1 MPWQSQGGGGGPWGG
16 GGGSNGGGSNGGG
29 PWGGGGGG
37 GDNRGNNPW
46 GGGNRG
52 GGGGR
57 GGQQPPDFED
67 LIRKGQDRVKRMMPG
82 GMGSG
87 AIVALIVAG
96 VLVIWLVSGF
106 YRVLPD
112 QQGVELKFGTWDGQI
127 TAPGLNWNYPYPLGQ
142 TFTPAV
148 ERINSIEVGFQPVGN
163 GVRDVA
169 EESLMLT
176 GDQNIIDI
184 DFSVQWRIANAGEFL
199 FNLRDPE
206 ATVKIAAE
214 SAMREVI
221 GQTDIQP
228 ALTEARQDV
237 EQRTR
242 TLLQELL
249 NEYQAGI
256 LVTEVKLQNVQPPQA
271 VIDAF
276 NDVQRALQDRDRQR
290 NEAEAYRNDILPRA
304 RGEAQRM
311 LQEAEAYRE
320 QVINEAE
327 GEAERFLE
335 VYGAFAEAPEVTRQ
349 RIYIETMQEVLSST
363 DKVLLGEGAA
373 GQGAVQYLPLDQ
385 LRNRPN
391 STGGARSSGSSLSS
405 GSSN

>member
-1 MPWQSQGGGGGPWGG
+1 MPWQSQGGGGG
-16 GGGSNGGGSNGGG
+16 G
-29 PWGGGGGG
+29 PWGGGG
-37 GDNRGNNPW
+37 
-46 GGGNRG
+46 
-52 GGGGR
+52 
-57 GGQQPPDFED
+57 QQPPDIED
-67 LIRKGQDRVKRMMPG
+67 LIRKGQDRVKRMLPG

-87 AIVALIVAG
+87 LLIGLLIAG

-106 YRVLPD
+106 YRVLPE
-112 QQGVELKFGTWDGQI
+112 QQGVELKFGEWDGQI
-127 TAPGLNWNYPYPLGQ
+127 TSPGLNWNLPYPLGQ

-148 ERINSIEVGFQPVGN
+148 ERINSIEIGFTTVN
-163 GVRDVA
+163 DRVRDVS

-228 ALTEARQDV
+228 ALTEARSDV
-237 EQRTR
+237 ETRTR
-242 TLLQELL
+242 TLLQDLL
-249 NEYQAGI
+249 NEYEAGI

-290 NEAEAYRNDILPRA
+290 NEAEAYRNDILPKA
-304 RGEAQRM
+304 RGEAQQM
-311 LQEAEAYRE
+311 LQQAEAYRE
-320 QVINEAE
+320 RVINEAE
-327 GEAERFLE
+327 GEAERFTE
-335 VYGAFAEAPEVTRQ
+335 VYEAYSQSPEVTRK
-349 RIYIETMQEVLSST
+349 RIYIETMQEILSKT
-363 DKVLLGEGAA
+363 DKVLLGEGS
-373 GQGAVQYLPLDQ
+373 GGEGAIQYLPLDQ
-385 LRNRPN
+385 LRNR
-391 STGGARSSGSSLSS
+391 STRTPSGSGSSD
-405 GSSN
+405 GSN

>member
-1 MPWQSQGGGGGPWGG
+1 MPWQSQGGGGGGPWG
-16 GGGSNGGGSNGGG
+16 GGGSNGGGG
-29 PWGGGGGG
+29 PWGGGGSGGG
-37 GDNRGNNPW
+37 GDRGGGNNPW
-46 GGGNRG
+46 GGGGRG
-52 GGGGR
+52 GGN
-57 GGQQPPDFED
+57 QPPNIED
-67 LIRKGQDRVKRMMPG
+67 MIKKGQDRLKTMLPG

-87 AIVALIVAG
+87 LLIL
-96 VLVIWLVSGF
+96 LVIVGALAIWSVSGF

-112 QQGVELKFGTWDGQI
+112 QQGVELKFGKWDGQI
-127 TAPGLNWNYPYPLGQ
+127 TTPGLNWNLPYPLGQ

-148 ERINSIEVGFQPVGN
+148 ERINSIEIGFQSIN
-163 GVRDVA
+163 GRSRDVA

-184 DFSVQWRIANAGEFL
+184 DFSVQWRIANAGEYL

-228 ALTEARQDV
+228 ALTEARSDV

-242 TLLQELL
+242 TLLQNLL
-249 NEYQAGI
+249 NSYVTGI
-256 LVTEVKLQNVQPPQA
+256 LVTEVKLQNVQPPQQ

-335 VYGAFAEAPEVTRQ
+335 VYSAFRQSPDVTRQ
-349 RIYIETMQEVLSST
+349 RIYIETMQEVLSRT
-363 DKVLLGEGAA
+363 DKILLGEGA
-373 GQGAVQYLPLDQ
+373 GGNGAVQYLPLDQ
-385 LRNRPN
+385 LRNRR
-391 STGGARSSGSSLSS
+391 SGGASSGS
-405 GSSN
+405 GNN

>member
-1 MPWQSQGGGGGPWGG
+1 MPWQSQGGGGGGPWGG
-16 GGGSNGGGSNGGG
+16 GGGSNGGG

-37 GDNRGNNPW
+37 GGDDRGGGNNPW

-52 GGGGR
+52 GGR
-57 GGQQPPDFED
+57 GGQQPPDFEEI
-67 LIRKGQDRVKRMMPG
+67 IRKGQDRVKRMIPG

-87 AIVALIVAG
+87 FLIILLIAGAL
-96 VLVIWLVSGF
+96 LVWGVSGF

-112 QQGVELKFGTWDGQI
+112 QQGVELKFGEWDGQI
-127 TAPGLNWNYPYPLGQ
+127 TPPGLNWNLPYPLGQ

-148 ERINSIEVGFQPVGN
+148 ERINAIEIGFQPAGN
-163 GVRDVA
+163 GVRDIA

-184 DFSVQWRIANAGEFL
+184 DFTVQWRIANAGEYL

-206 ATVKIAAE
+206 STVKIAGE

-228 ALTEARQDV
+228 ALTEARQDI

-249 NEYQAGI
+249 NEYQAGV
-256 LVTEVKLQNVQPPQA
+256 LVTEVKLQNVQPPQQ

-320 QVINEAE
+320 RVINEAE

-335 VYGAFAEAPEVTRQ
+335 VYESFAKAPEVTRQ
-349 RIYIETMQEVLSST
+349 RIYIETMQEVLTST
-363 DKVLLGEGAA
+363 DKVLLGEGAG

-391 STGGARSSGSSLSS
+391 GTRSTNNNGGLSA
-405 GSSN
+405 GGN

>member
-1 MPWQSQGGGGGPWGG
+1 MPWQSQGGGGGGPWGG
-16 GGGSNGGGSNGGG
+16 GGGGSGNGGG

-37 GDNRGNNPW
+37 NRGGGNNPW

-52 GGGGR
+52 GG
-57 GGQQPPDFED
+57 QQPPDIED
-67 LIRKGQDRVKRMMPG
+67 LIRKGQDRVKRMLPG

-87 AIVALIVAG
+87 LLIGLLIAG

-106 YRVLPD
+106 YRVLPE
-112 QQGVELKFGTWDGQI
+112 QQGVELKFGEWDGQI
-127 TAPGLNWNYPYPLGQ
+127 TSPGLNWNLPYPLGQ

-148 ERINSIEVGFQPVGN
+148 ERINSIEIGFTTVN
-163 GVRDVA
+163 DRVRDVS

-228 ALTEARQDV
+228 ALTEARSDV
-237 EQRTR
+237 ETRTR
-242 TLLQELL
+242 TLLQDLL
-249 NEYQAGI
+249 NEYEAGI

-290 NEAEAYRNDILPRA
+290 NEAEAYRNDILPKA
-304 RGEAQRM
+304 RGEAQQM
-311 LQEAEAYRE
+311 LQQAEAYRE
-320 QVINEAE
+320 RVINEAE
-327 GEAERFLE
+327 GEAERFTE
-335 VYGAFAEAPEVTRQ
+335 VYEAYSQSPEVTRK
-349 RIYIETMQEVLSST
+349 RIYIETMQEILSKT
-363 DKVLLGEGAA
+363 DKVLLGEGS
-373 GQGAVQYLPLDQ
+373 GGEGAIQYLPLDQ
-385 LRNRPN
+385 LRNR
-391 STGGARSSGSSLSS
+391 STRTPSGSGSSD
-405 GSSN
+405 GSN

>member
-1 MPWQSQGGGGGPWGG
+1 MPWQSQGGGGGGPWGG
-16 GGGSNGGGSNGGG
+16 GGGSGNGGG

-37 GDNRGNNPW
+37 NRGGGNNPW

-52 GGGGR
+52 GGG
-57 GGQQPPDFED
+57 QQPPDIED
-67 LIRKGQDRVKRMMPG
+67 LIRKGQDRVKRMLPG

-87 AIVALIVAG
+87 LLIALLIAG

-106 YRVLPD
+106 YRVLPE
-112 QQGVELKFGTWDGQI
+112 QQGVELKFGKWDGQI
-127 TAPGLNWNYPYPLGQ
+127 TSPGLNWNLPYPLGQ

-148 ERINSIEVGFQPVGN
+148 ERINSIEIGFTSVN
-163 GVRDVA
+163 GRVRDVA

-228 ALTEARQDV
+228 ALTEARSDV
-237 EQRTR
+237 ENRTR
-242 TLLQELL
+242 TLLQDLL
-249 NEYQAGI
+249 NEYTAGI

-290 NEAEAYRNDILPRA
+290 NEAEAYRNDILPKA
-304 RGEAQRM
+304 RGEAQQM
-311 LQEAEAYRE
+311 LQQAEAYRE
-320 QVINEAE
+320 RVINEAE
-327 GEAERFLE
+327 GEAQRFRE
-335 VYGAFAEAPEVTRQ
+335 VYDAYSQAPEVTRK
-349 RIYIETMQEVLSST
+349 RIYIETMQEILSKT
-363 DKVLLGEGAA
+363 DKVLLGEGS
-373 GQGAVQYLPLDQ
+373 GGNGAIQYLPLDQ
-385 LRNRPN
+385 LRNR
-391 STGGARSSGSSLSS
+391 STGTPSGSGS
-405 GSSN
+405 GSN